1 MNRPFKVSGNDGPQ
15 PSSPQRLQVESNE
28 PGQRESRRSR
38 YSKFAGGAGLIG
50 GISCTVSMTLLV
62 LGLLGTVTAQA
73 SNSRESMAGMGA
85 TSEGPGLINL
95 VLAFLIARGPIIL
108 VISIVLVA
116 LAVSL
121 RQRWFAIPAL
131 AAGALMYWG
140 MYVQS
145 SATLMYFASGFGIA
159 VWLLLFVASRRT
171 AVS

>member
-1 MNRPFKVSGNDGPQ
+1 MNRPFKVSGNHGTH
-15 PSSPQRLQVESNE
+15 PSSPQGLQVESNE
-28 PGQRESRRSR
+28 PGQRESRRSL
-38 YSKFAGGAGLIG
+38 YGKFAGGAGLIG

-140 MYVQS
+140 MYVQR